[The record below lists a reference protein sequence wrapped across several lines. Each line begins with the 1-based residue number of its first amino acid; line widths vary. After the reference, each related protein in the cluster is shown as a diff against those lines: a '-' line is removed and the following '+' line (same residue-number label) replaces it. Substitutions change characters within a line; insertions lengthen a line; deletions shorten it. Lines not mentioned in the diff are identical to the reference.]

1 MAQQQDN
8 RQQTERPYREYREQ
22 APAPRKSVLDDLEM
36 GEAELSAMRNLY
48 PTVTDSNIKDMF
60 LWVKQRGLNPLQR
73 WYHVVS
79 FGYGEKR
86 TTTIMPSIDLYRQ
99 IAHSSGAYAGCRVVE
114 TGPVIDFKVTSTEWE
129 DKKQYKVMKIVR
141 APSFIRMEA
150 KKLVQGQMC
159 VWEQELLLVEAM
171 PLKENGDGPPLLN
184 SEKWLLQPKRM
195 LTKCVEALLL
205 RMAFPDLGG
214 THTDDEM
221 DGFIDDVKPE
231 PAYQKRVEDAPKQE
245 VKTPPLP
252 SISTKPE
259 PKPEAPAPKPEP
271 KPEPKADPPAVS
283 KERLRALL
291 ASSKDVDHLSDEAV
305 AAWVSSMSQ
314 AELTA
319 VQAWRD
325 EFPAQAHA
333 IKVTLILKRAMQDD
347 IPF

>member
-8 RQQTERPYREYREQ
+8 RQQAQFASREQ

-99 IAHSSGAYAGCRVVE
+99 IAHASGAYAGCRVVE
-114 TGPVIDFKVTSTEWE
+114 TDPVIDFKVTSTEWE

-231 PAYQKRVEDAPKQE
+231 PAYQKRVDDAPKQE

-252 SISTKPE
+252 SIGTKPE

-271 KPEPKADPPAVS
+271 KQETHLAVS
-283 KERLRALL
+283 KERIRALL
-291 ASSKDVDHLSDEAV
+291 ASSKDVDHNSNEAV

-319 VQAWRD
+319 VQAWCKD
-325 EFPAQAHA
+325 FPTQAHA
-333 IKVTLILKRAMQDD
+333 IKIGQILKRATATDD